1 MPDRSPKRFK
11 SARRPVLK
19 VRRTPRFLRRFV
31 FDGEPYVGVVSAIAL
46 GNYRYHQA
54 FLLWRGDNKA
64 NQPLRI
70 IWTMPRYDYWLC
82 DMDKIPP
89 EIALPHRDILPRELV
104 VCVRQARQAGWT
116 GELRTHAPF
125 DWVVDDHAR

>member
-11 SARRPVLK
+11 FARRPVLK

-31 FDGEPYVGVVSAIAL
+31 FDGEPYVGVVSAITL
-46 GNYRYHQA
+46 GNYRHQA

-70 IWTMPRYDYWLC
+70 IWTMPRYDYWLDC
-82 DMDKIPP
+82 RP
-89 EIALPHRDILPRELV
+89 ILPRELG

-125 DWVVDDHAR
+125 DWIVDDHAR